1 MKSWSCIENCGAC
14 CRLDLAERADLSGV
28 LSIKDIVLINS
39 MTSKDGWCIY
49 FDKSKRK
56 CTIYES
62 RPHFC
67 RVNEFSKT
75 FKDYLKNGDKFL
87 IDCCTQ
93 HISSIYG
100 RKSKQM
106 KAFRAAAQK
115 KWLLI

>member
-14 CRLDLAERADLSGV
+14 CRLDLAERADLSGI
-28 LSIKDIVLINS
+28 LSSKDIVLINS
-39 MTSKDGWCIY
+39 MTSKDGWCRH

-75 FKDYLKNGDKFL
+75 FKGYLKNGDKFL

-93 HISSIYG
+93 HITSIYG
-100 RKSKQM
+100 RKSIQI
-106 KAFRAAAQK
+106 KAFRTAVQK
-115 KWLLI
+115 K

>member
-14 CRLDLAERADLSGV
+14 CHLELIERDDLSGV
-28 LSIKDIVLINS
+28 LSSKDIALINS
-39 MTSKDGWCIY
+39 MTSKDGWCKH
-49 FDKSKRK
+49 FDKSKRE
-56 CTIYES
+56 CMIYES

-67 RVNEFSKT
+67 KVTEFTKT
-75 FKDYLKNGDKFL
+75 LKGYLKNGDKFL

-106 KAFRAAAQK
+106 KDFRTAVQK
-115 KWLLI
+115 K